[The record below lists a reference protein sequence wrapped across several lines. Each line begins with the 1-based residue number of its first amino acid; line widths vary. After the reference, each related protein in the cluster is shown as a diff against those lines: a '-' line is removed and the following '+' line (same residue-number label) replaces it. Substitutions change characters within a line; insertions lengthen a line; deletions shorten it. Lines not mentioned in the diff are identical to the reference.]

1 MGMLDRWL
9 GGKNDYP
16 PLPADNEARAK
27 IDEIKT
33 ELEQLAGKVRDH
45 LEIVPGEHE
54 AYVYLGKPPKHF
66 GIAWLHDGRVDG
78 LNELVDQHKLSQ
90 SQVQTLVVALGDA
103 YEHAGD
109 APRYS
114 TEVAGRT
121 VTVIPSRGL
130 GKEVHEIIEGAIH

>member
-1 MGMLDRWL
+1 MLDRWL

-27 IDEIKT
+27 IDEIKP

-103 YEHAGD
+103 YEHASD

>member
-16 PLPADNEARAK
+16 PLPADNEARAT

-33 ELEQLAGKVRDH
+33 DLEQLAGKVRDH

>member
-1 MGMLDRWL
+1 MGMLDKLL

-16 PLPADNEARAK
+16 PLPADDDAQAK
-27 IDEIKT
+27 LA
-33 ELEQLAGKVRDH
+33 ELKPQLEKLANKVHDH

-54 AYVYLGKPPKHF
+54 AFVYLGKPPKRF
-66 GIAWLHDGRVDG
+66 GIAWLHDGKVDG

-90 SQVQTLVVALGDA
+90 SQVQSLVVSLGHA
-103 YEHAGD
+103 YEHASD

-114 TEVAGRT
+114 TEVAGKK

-130 GKEVHEIIEGAIH
+130 GKEVHQIIEGAIH

>member
-16 PLPADNEARAK
+16 PLPADDEARAK
-27 IDEIKT
+27 LDEVKSQ
-33 ELEQLAGKVRDH
+33 LEQLAGTVRDH
-45 LEIVPGEHE
+45 LEIIPGEHE

-66 GIAWLHDGRVDG
+66 GIAWLHDGKVDG
-78 LNELVDQHKLSQ
+78 LKELVDQHKLSQ
-90 SQVQTLVVALGDA
+90 SQVQMLVSALGDA

-114 TEVAGRT
+114 TEVAGRR

-130 GKEVHEIIEGAIH
+130 GKEVHQIIESAIH

>member
-27 IDEIKT
+27 IDEIKP

>member
-1 MGMLDRWL
+1 MGMLDKWL

-16 PLPADNEARAK
+16 PLPADNAARTRLK
-27 IDEIKT
+27 EV
-33 ELEQLAGKVRDH
+33 EPQLEQLATKVRDH
-45 LEIVPGEHE
+45 LEVVPGEHE

-66 GIAWLHDGRVDG
+66 GIAWVHDGKVDG
-78 LNELVDQHKLSQ
+78 LKELVDQHKLSP
-90 SQVQTLVVALGDA
+90 SQVQTLVGALGSA
-103 YEHAGD
+103 YEHASD

-114 TEVAGRT
+114 TEIAGKK